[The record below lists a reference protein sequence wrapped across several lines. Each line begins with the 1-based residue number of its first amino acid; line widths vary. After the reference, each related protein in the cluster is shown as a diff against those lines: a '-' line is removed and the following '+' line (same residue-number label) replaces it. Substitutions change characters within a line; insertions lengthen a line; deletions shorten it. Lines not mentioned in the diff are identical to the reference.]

1 VKLEILAVG
10 TELLLGD
17 IVNGNAAWLGQRLA
31 AAGLDVHGSAVVG
44 DNLGRIADAVRAA
57 LRRADALIVTGGL
70 GPTQDDLTRE
80 ALAAVAGVATA
91 RSLEI
96 EGALRERYSALG
108 RQVPEA
114 NFRQADLPVGAAALP
129 NGRGT
134 APGLLLDMPM
144 GARAVGGYTAPPGAP
159 VTGVVYA
166 LPGVPHEMY
175 EMFTVTVLPD
185 LLARAGEPGAIVSR
199 TLHVAGMWESAVAEA
214 LGGLVERLDVTGSAT
229 VAFLAGGGRVKVRI
243 TTKAAS
249 RTDAL
254 EHLAPIEAE
263 VRTTLGEAVYG
274 VDGDTLPGVVSRLL
288 LARGATVA
296 AAESLT
302 GGLLGSLLSE
312 TPGSSDTFRG
322 AVVAYATTLKTALL
336 GVPVELLAERG
347 PVDSDVAVAMAHGVR
362 TRLGATYGVALTG
375 VAGPDIQDGATPG
388 TVYVGIAG
396 PTGAAARQLQLP
408 GRREQVRLL
417 AAVSGLDALR
427 RRLLREAPG

>member
-1 VKLEILAVG
+1 
-10 TELLLGD
+10 
-17 IVNGNAAWLGQRLA
+17 
-31 AAGLDVHGSAVVG
+31 
-44 DNLGRIADAVRAA
+44 
-57 LRRADALIVTGGL
+57 
-70 GPTQDDLTRE
+70 
-80 ALAAVAGVATA
+80 
-91 RSLEI
+91 
-96 EGALRERYSALG
+96 
-108 RQVPEA
+108 
-114 NFRQADLPVGAAALP
+114 
-129 NGRGT
+129 
-134 APGLLLDMPM
+134 
-144 GARAVGGYTAPPGAP
+144 
-159 VTGVVYA
+159 
-166 LPGVPHEMY
+166 
-175 EMFTVTVLPD
+175 
-185 LLARAGEPGAIVSR
+185 
-199 TLHVAGMWESAVAEA
+199 MWESAVAEA